1 MYSIRLMTEADLPQ
15 VMKIQQQAYEATV
28 LESES
33 VIRARRSSS
42 PQLAWVAEDASGVCA
57 YLFCY
62 PSQVGQVTPLD
73 GGFHS
78 PANADCLY
86 LHDLAVAPRAAGRRI
101 GPALVKHALH
111 KARQHQLRY
120 SALVSVQDS
129 QPFWSRFGYAEHAG
143 LNAHHAEH
151 LASYG
156 IPATYMVCHLN

>member
-1 MYSIRLMTEADLPQ
+1 MYSIRLMTENDLPQ
-15 VMKIQQQAYEATV
+15 VMEIQQQAYETAV

-73 GGFHS
+73 GDFNS
-78 PANADCLY
+78 PADADCLY
-86 LHDLAVAPRAAGRRI
+86 LHDLAVASRAAGRGI
-101 GPALVKHALH
+101 GPALVKQALQR
-111 KARQHQLRY
+111 ARHHQLRY

-129 QPFWSRFGYAEHAG
+129 QPFWSRLGYAEHAE
-143 LNAHHAEH
+143 LDPPHAEH
-151 LASYG
+151 LASYC